1 MNGYALLAAL
11 AGYVAAAGAVG
22 WSLLRTYGHK
32 DERSSLVNT
41 TIKVFIILGY
51 IQCMGMIILVPAG
64 AQVDSFPK
72 VKEHFSRRQL
82 CKTMYAI
89 LGTYVIIIMPC
100 LAVIYSQA
108 GEVST
113 KEERA
118 NRLGKQANTHWRSYF
133 SKMCTQTGSTICKKV
148 LPIWVLS
155 ISFLYCLFLF
165 TYQHFRKISLS
176 LNADGCALWYPYLA
190 ETNRR
195 KLLSLNLRTKENCQN
210 VGEENIRIDYTINF
224 NDYVVM
230 CVSLMGSIVFAI
242 YGGVGLVSLPLG
254 LLSSAVSLCGGG
266 EANQAANAAIASNTG
281 NVVEANRGADERREA
296 LFKREL
302 TRINT
307 KAEEL
312 IQVTQEVERN
322 REEAQKSNFFISFL
336 QSIQYRRE
344 KRILNNMVHRLEVH
358 YERSVHRHNK
368 QRSVVS
374 SVGLFLLGFS
384 SLLASITIIAHICLC
399 ILRGAARRGKLLRD
413 WLLHWDAAQQLLTRK
428 YSLSLSL
435 LIYPL
440 VTSYL
445 LVCAFSGISF
455 ICHKLKLGHLLA
467 LERKRTHLDTL
478 LLNTCLLMFLS
489 TGVALISLKFFPA
502 YAKQPYAFAFYDLAL
517 KNLISIG
524 DLYARSGLLY
534 PILVASVLALL
545 LFFVPEKS
553 GLLSVFMP
561 ATFRGILNQRG
572 KANPRVG
579 PGVGRA
585 VDSDSELD
593 GQLDAD
599 LESNAASRCAGKVP
613 TRNEKRFK

>member
-413 WLLHWDAAQQLLTRK
+413 WLLHWDAAQQL
-428 YSLSLSL
+428 
-435 LIYPL
+435 
-440 VTSYL
+440 
-445 LVCAFSGISF
+445 
-455 ICHKLKLGHLLA
+455 KLGHLLA

-599 LESNAASRCAGKVP
+599 LESNAASRSAGKVP

>member
-108 GEVST
+108 GEVYT

-312 IQVTQEVERN
+312 IQITQEVERN

-413 WLLHWDAAQQLLTRK
+413 WLLHWDAAQQ
-428 YSLSLSL
+428 
-435 LIYPL
+435 
-440 VTSYL
+440 
-445 LVCAFSGISF
+445 
-455 ICHKLKLGHLLA
+455 LKLGHLLA

-599 LESNAASRCAGKVP
+599 LESNAASRSAGKVP

>member
-312 IQVTQEVERN
+312 IQITQEVERN

-413 WLLHWDAAQQLLTRK
+413 WLLHWDAAQQ
-428 YSLSLSL
+428 
-435 LIYPL
+435 
-440 VTSYL
+440 
-445 LVCAFSGISF
+445 
-455 ICHKLKLGHLLA
+455 LKLGHLLA

-599 LESNAASRCAGKVP
+599 LESNAASRSAGKVP